1 MDELIIH
8 ALGASREI
16 VEKLYKESPVVFA
29 VSTLDDIYTPLY
41 VSSNIHSVLQL
52 DEKTEIG
59 KEKSLYDLVF
69 VDDRSLYSQGIKKFV
84 DDNNITNYVFPYYR
98 ITDSRNRLIWVSDEK
113 TKIYDKTGNLLAVKT
128 KLQNVNDKIKFE
140 KSNAIIEEITQAI
153 IKINKFTDLF
163 HFVEKIFNEV
173 IDVDN
178 YYIARIENDEYL
190 NFILFFDQ
198 HDKSPGKRKFKKGIT
213 EYLIKKGE
221 SLLFT
226 GDDITELN
234 KRGEIDIIGSVPEYW
249 AGFPI
254 KIKNKIIGVLA
265 VQRYDNYPFSDSEI
279 ELMSV
284 FAGELSY
291 ATTFIQQRKELFRGK
306 EALKKSNKI
315 FDTLYRI
322 SNVAGNTNN
331 DINKV
336 FETVIAELRNVF
348 PESLWI
354 RIKLPDIEFNTENF
368 INTKRIYSVKINTP
382 DRTNCFIEIGQAEN
396 IEVKFMF
403 DESDYKLLN
412 ETVDRIE
419 DYFYRKNAVKVL
431 EESELK
437 FRSIIH
443 FASDAIIIIDEKGIV
458 ADSNQSVE
466 NTFGFE
472 RKEIKGK
479 NIEILIPSEENRK
492 SIFEIFNEQM
502 NNKSSSQ
509 VELLCKKKDN
519 TIFPAELSFGSWVVG
534 MKRSY
539 ALFIRDIS
547 EKIRVE
553 NQLAL
558 SRKMEAIGE
567 LAAGIAHEINTPMQF
582 ISDNTNF
589 IKESFESFSEY
600 LTELNLKLLEDNK
613 ITIEEL
619 KEFTKQKEE
628 ALDMNFLME
637 EIPEA
642 IGQTIEGIERVT
654 KIVKTMKEFS
664 HPSSKEKVL
673 TDLNKNINDTVIITK
688 NEWKYVADVEL
699 NLDDNLP
706 LVKCL
711 PDEINQV
718 LLNITVNAAQAI
730 EEKVGK
736 NPETKGKI
744 VYSTFAEDNFVV
756 IIIEDSGIG
765 IPKENLQ
772 KIFGPFFTTKE
783 VGRGTGQ
790 GLAIAMDI
798 IVNKHGGVL
807 DVESEPN
814 KGSKFIIKLPIEER
828 G

>member
-509 VELLCKKKDN
+509 VELLCKKKDD

-744 VYSTFAEDNFVV
+744 VYSTFVEDNFVV

>member
-509 VELLCKKKDN
+509 VELLCKKKDDA
-519 TIFPAELSFGSWVVG
+519 IFPAELSFGSWVVG

-744 VYSTFAEDNFVV
+744 VYSTFVEDNFVV

>member
-744 VYSTFAEDNFVV
+744 VYSTFVEDNFVV